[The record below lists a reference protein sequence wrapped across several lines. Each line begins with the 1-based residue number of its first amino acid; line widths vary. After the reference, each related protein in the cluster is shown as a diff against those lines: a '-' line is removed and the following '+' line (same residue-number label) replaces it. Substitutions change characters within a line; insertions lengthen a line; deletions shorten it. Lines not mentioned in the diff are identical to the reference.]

1 MSARCSGGATT
12 KMRSAGTV
20 SETRSTVSCRS
31 VRPPWR
37 SRNCLGRSR
46 RESGQ
51 RRVPAPPERMRT
63 YSRGKTLAP
72 EVIESHR
79 LTDLV
84 QCRSGLASGALAAGR
99 EDLVDDLRPRGDLR
113 PALPDRSEEPLE
125 RREEEALHLDVGHLS
140 RAVARFEVVDFGSV
154 GVEGVVVDEDRVPL
168 DAAGD
173 V

>member
-20 SETRSTVSCRS
+20 SETRSTVSWRS
-31 VRPPWR
+31 VRSPRR

-51 RRVPAPPERMRT
+51 RRVPAPPDRMRT
-63 YSRGKTLAP
+63 YRRGKALAP
-72 EVIESHR
+72 EVIESHC

-99 EDLVDDLRPRGDLR
+99 ENLVDDLRPRGDLR
-113 PALPDRSEEPLE
+113 PALPDRREEPLE
-125 RREEEALHLDVGHLS
+125 RREKPTLYLHIRHL
-140 RAVARFEVVDFGSV
+140 
-154 GVEGVVVDEDRVPL
+154 PL
-168 DAAGD
+168 AIA
-173 V
+173 